1 MTTQDNLL
9 FLIETMRPFKYP
21 EIVYQVNILTLIKLE
36 VTVLYE
42 LYI

>member
-36 VTVLYE
+36 VTLLYNV
-42 LYI
+42 YI

>member
-21 EIVYQVNILTLIKLE
+21 EIIYQVNILTLIKLE
-36 VTVLYE
+36 VTLLYK